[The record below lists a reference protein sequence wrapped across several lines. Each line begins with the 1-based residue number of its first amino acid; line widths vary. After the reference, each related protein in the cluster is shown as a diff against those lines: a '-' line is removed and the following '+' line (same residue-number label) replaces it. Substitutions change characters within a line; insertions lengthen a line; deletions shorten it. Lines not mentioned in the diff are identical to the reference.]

1 MKQLLPLEESSG
13 VWLRSPW
20 LTLEKLQKP
29 EVKQS
34 RGEIVLFI
42 EAMPQD
48 KMPFYTRTG
57 AMENF
62 HLKFKFN
69 SLGKQAKRKQVSPF
83 FSNK

>member
-1 MKQLLPLEESSG
+1 MVFDSARLDSHSRNYKS
-13 VWLRSPW
+13 R
-20 LTLEKLQKP
+20 

-69 SLGKQAKRKQVSPF
+69 SLGKQAKRNQVSPF